1 MTDLA
6 LDITDQQSLLAVDHD
21 RLRAAIARVLTAE
34 RIASAEISLALVD
47 DAEIQRVNREFLG
60 HDYATDVISFVLND
74 EASPLDETVRDR
86 SINDSDFCDDPSSLL
101 KNVSREG
108 EAPVEL
114 RIASDFRYTDGSAG
128 ASPSPIQKTTER
140 PTRSAPP
147 HLEGELI
154 VSTETALREAAAH
167 GWTPA
172 DELLL
177 YVVHG
182 LLHLCGYD
190 DLTDEAR
197 PVMRA
202 REREVLAGWQLV
214 PTGLEA

>member
-1 MTDLA
+1 MNEFSIDIADRQTCLV
-6 LDITDQQSLLAVDHD
+6 LDEP
-21 RLRAAIARVLTAE
+21 RLRDAVVRVLAGEHVRTAT
-34 RIASAEISLALVD
+34 ISLALVD
-47 DAEIQRVNREFLG
+47 DAEIRRVNREFLG
-60 HDYATDVISFVLND
+60 HDYPTDVISFR
-74 EASPLDETVRDR
+74 LDEDR
-86 SINDSDFCDDPSSLL
+86 NQESGSGLMVEGRGLRVGGSEERTPCLLSDLQPSTLH
-101 KNVSREG
+101 
-108 EAPVEL
+108 P
-114 RIASDFRYTDGSAG
+114 
-128 ASPSPIQKTTER
+128 Q
-140 PTRSAPP
+140 P

-167 GWTPA
+167 GWSPQ
-172 DELLL
+172 DEVLL

-197 PVMRA
+197 PAMRV

>member
-34 RIASAEISLALVD
+34 QIVSAEISLALVD
-47 DAEIQRVNREFLG
+47 DAQIHRVNREFLG

-74 EASPLDETVRDR
+74 EASPLDEKH
-86 SINDSDFCDDPSSLL
+86 SSRLA
-101 KNVSREG
+101 E
-108 EAPVEL
+108 
-114 RIASDFRYTDGSAG
+114 
-128 ASPSPIQKTTER
+128 
-140 PTRSAPP
+140 SAPRR
-147 HLEGELI
+147 LEGELI

>member
-21 RLRAAIARVLTAE
+21 RLRMAVARVLTAE
-34 RIASAEISLALVD
+34 QIASAEISLALVD
-47 DAEIQRVNREFLG
+47 DAEIRRVNREFLG

-74 EASPLDETVRDR
+74 EASPLDEKR
-86 SINDSDFCDDPSSLL
+86 S
-101 KNVSREG
+101 SRVPEN
-108 EAPVEL
+108 
-114 RIASDFRYTDGSAG
+114 
-128 ASPSPIQKTTER
+128 
-140 PTRSAPP
+140 APP

>member
-21 RLRAAIARVLTAE
+21 RLRAAIARVLAAE

-47 DAEIQRVNREFLG
+47 DAEIRRVNREFLG
-60 HDYATDVISFVLND
+60 HDYATDVISFRLND
-74 EASPLDETVRDR
+74 EA
-86 SINDSDFCDDPSSLL
+86 
-101 KNVSREG
+101 
-108 EAPVEL
+108 VEI
-114 RIASDFRYTDGSAG
+114 RVAGVG
-128 ASPSPIQKTTER
+128 ASPPPDAKAFSDAGAPHLAGGRDARTPATHFER
-140 PTRSAPP
+140 STCSAPP

>member
-1 MTDLA
+1 MNEFSPPHDYSI
-6 LDITDQQSLLAVDHD
+6 DIADRQTCLIPDEQ
-21 RLRAAIARVLTAE
+21 RLRDAVRRVLTE
-34 RIASAEISLALVD
+34 EHIHSATIGLALVD
-47 DAEIQRVNREFLG
+47 DTEIHRVNREFLG
-60 HDYATDVISFVLND
+60 HDYPTDVISF
-74 EASPLDETVRDR
+74 
-86 SINDSDFCDDPSSLL
+86 LL
-101 KNVSREG
+101 EG
-108 EAPVEL
+108 
-114 RIASDFRYTDGSAG
+114 DGSQGAG
-128 ASPSPIQKTTER
+128 GRSQESGVRGQESGQGLMVDGRGLRVRGSEERTPCLLPGPQPSTLNLQ
-140 PTRSAPP
+140 P

-167 GWTPA
+167 GWSPQ
-172 DELLL
+172 DEVLL

-197 PVMRA
+197 PSMRV

>member
-1 MTDLA
+1 MTDLV

-34 RIASAEISLALVD
+34 RIVSAEISLALVD
-47 DAEIQRVNREFLG
+47 DAEIRRVNREFLG

-74 EASPLDETVRDR
+74 EASPLDAER
-86 SINDSDFCDDPSSLL
+86 SNR
-101 KNVSREG
+101 V
-108 EAPVEL
+108 
-114 RIASDFRYTDGSAG
+114 AG
-128 ASPSPIQKTTER
+128 VA
-140 PTRSAPP
+140 AP

-197 PVMRA
+197 PVMRT

>member
-1 MTDLA
+1 MNEFSIDIADRQTCLV
-6 LDITDQQSLLAVDHD
+6 LDEP
-21 RLRAAIARVLTAE
+21 RLRDAVVRVLTEEHIQVAT
-34 RIASAEISLALVD
+34 ISLTLVD
-47 DAEIQRVNREFLG
+47 DAEIHLVNREFLG
-60 HDYATDVISFVLND
+60 HDYPTDVISFR
-74 EASPLDETVRDR
+74 LDEDGSQGLGISDQKSGTR
-86 SINDSDFCDDPSSLL
+86 SQDVDGGDLGMSVPPSSTINPQL
-101 KNVSREG
+101 
-108 EAPVEL
+108 
-114 RIASDFRYTDGSAG
+114 
-128 ASPSPIQKTTER
+128 
-140 PTRSAPP
+140 

-167 GWTPA
+167 GWSPH
-172 DELLL
+172 DEVLL

-197 PVMRA
+197 PAMRV